1 MAIAL
6 ITEHNQV
13 FFISENM
20 EKLKIQYPHYGVFE
34 NNSAGKIIN
43 ISQEEFDLLK
53 EGTKV
58 ATYNGT
64 NLIFDTTPF
73 IIKTKE
79 SMDEA
84 IEETIRLINKAYKN
98 NENNAWG
105 AELNA
110 FKTIVSNV
118 DTSSISFPYNGTL
131 QKYLKDQGHSVIGS
145 LQLR

>member
-34 NNSAGKIIN
+34 NNYAGKIIN

-79 SMDEA
+79 AMDQA
-84 IEETIRLINKAYKN
+84 IEETIKLINKAYKN

-110 FKTIVSNV
+110 FKTIVSNI

>member
-13 FFISENM
+13 YFISENM
-20 EKLKIQYPHYGVFE
+20 EKLKIQYHHYGVFE

-79 SMDEA
+79 AMDEA
-84 IEETIRLINKAYKN
+84 IEETIERINKAYKN

-110 FKTIVSNV
+110 FKTIVSNI